1 MTWIDLLWLLL
12 VYSFWGW
19 VMETVVGT
27 IRRKRFVNP
36 GFSTGPFCLVY
47 GVAAVIMT
55 VTLQDLKGHA
65 LALFVGCMVLGT
77 TVEWVT
83 GKLLERFN
91 SHKWWD
97 YSDKRW
103 NFDGYICLQYSL
115 LWGLLGALIV
125 RFFNNWLVALFHW
138 IPGMIGEVA
147 VVVLLC
153 MMALDLVASSATVFH
168 MKREIRAAREWNLKV
183 AVWTSRFALWL
194 MKKVRTR
201 MEKTYPVLQEK
212 ALQIQKSGT
221 FAEGCGFYKLFWMF
235 FIGAVVGDL
244 FETVYCRISMGWW
257 MSRSSLV
264 WGPFSLIWGGAI
276 MLATM
281 LLYKDRNKPDRY
293 IFLVGTVLG
302 GAYEYVCSV
311 LSELVFGRVFWDYS
325 EIPFNLGGRI
335 NLLFCFFWGI
345 AAVAWIKWLYPFF
358 SGLIEKIPVLWGY
371 IITWILILFL
381 VVDMAV
387 SGLAMI
393 RYDRRSRGL
402 EPKAAWEEVMDK
414 YFDDARMEKIYPN
427 AKKNIGDPPV
437 SPPGEHQI

>member
-1 MTWIDLLWLLL
+1 
-12 VYSFWGW
+12 
-19 VMETVVGT
+19 
-27 IRRKRFVNP
+27 
-36 GFSTGPFCLVY
+36 
-47 GVAAVIMT
+47 
-55 VTLQDLKGHA
+55 
-65 LALFVGCMVLGT
+65 
-77 TVEWVT
+77 
-83 GKLLERFN
+83 
-91 SHKWWD
+91 
-97 YSDKRW
+97 
-103 NFDGYICLQYSL
+103 
-115 LWGLLGALIV
+115 
-125 RFFNNWLVALFHW
+125 
-138 IPGMIGEVA
+138 
-147 VVVLLC
+147 
-153 MMALDLVASSATVFH
+153 
-168 MKREIRAAREWNLKV
+168 
-183 AVWTSRFALWL
+183 
-194 MKKVRTR
+194 
-201 MEKTYPVLQEK
+201 
-212 ALQIQKSGT
+212 
-221 FAEGCGFYKLFWMF
+221 
-235 FIGAVVGDL
+235 
-244 FETVYCRISMGWW
+244 
-257 MSRSSLV
+257 
-264 WGPFSLIWGGAI
+264 
-276 MLATM
+276 MLATI

>member
-1 MTWIDLLWLLL
+1 M
-12 VYSFWGW
+12 
-19 VMETVVGT
+19 
-27 IRRKRFVNP
+27 
-36 GFSTGPFCLVY
+36 
-47 GVAAVIMT
+47 
-55 VTLQDLKGHA
+55 
-65 LALFVGCMVLGT
+65 
-77 TVEWVT
+77 T

-183 AVWTSRFALWL
+183 AVWTRRFALWL

-264 WGPFSLIWGGAI
+264 WGSFSLIWGGAI

>member
-1 MTWIDLLWLLL
+1 MTWIELLWLLL
-12 VYSFWGW
+12 VYSFCGW

-55 VTLQDLKGHA
+55 VTLQDLKGHTI
-65 LALFVGCMVLGT
+65 ALFVGCMVLGT
-77 TVEWVT
+77 AVEWFT

-97 YSDKRW
+97 YSNKRW

-115 LWGLLGALIV
+115 LWGVLGALIV
-125 RFFNNWLVALFHW
+125 RFSNNWLVTLFRL
-138 IPGMIGEVA
+138 IPGIIGEVA
-147 VVVLLC
+147 VMVLLC

-168 MKREIRAAREWNLKV
+168 MKRDIRAAREWNLKV
-183 AVWTSRFALWL
+183 AVWTHRFGLWL
-194 MKKVRTR
+194 MNKVRIR

-212 ALQIQKSGT
+212 ALQIQKTGT

-235 FIGAVVGDL
+235 FIGAVMGDF

-264 WGPFSLIWGGAI
+264 WGPFSLVWGGAI

-281 LLYKDRNKPDRY
+281 LLYKDRNKPDRH

-325 EIPFNLGGRI
+325 KIPFNLGGRI

-345 AAVAWIKWLYPFF
+345 AAVIWIKWLYPFF
-358 SGLIEKIPVLWGY
+358 SGLIEKIPALWGY
-371 IITWILILFL
+371 IITWSLIVFL

-402 EPKAAWEEVMDK
+402 EPKAAWEEMMDEH
-414 YFDDARMEKIYPN
+414 FDDARMEKIYPN
-427 AKKNIGDPPV
+427 AKKNIGDPPAV
-437 SPPGEHQI
+437 PPAQR

>member
-47 GVAAVIMT
+47 GVAALIMT

-183 AVWTSRFALWL
+183 AVWTRRFALWL

-264 WGPFSLIWGGAI
+264 WGSFSLIWGGAI